1 MKFQKVS
8 VHKQIMSYI
17 LVNVVLFAESAMTN
31 TSVTI
36 STATCSPVAVV
47 MLVISGVVLMVTIT
61 LNIIIS
67 LLCVRCQH
75 RTAPQT
81 SKHELTITS
90 DGLDI
95 DQSIVGSLP
104 HPSESNTADYDNV
117 QLPEV
122 VEMERCLAYGVLKRQ

>member
-1 MKFQKVS
+1 
-8 VHKQIMSYI
+8 MSYI
-17 LVNVVLFAESAMTN
+17 LVIVFPFAESAVTS
-31 TSVTI
+31 TSVSS

-75 RTAPQT
+75 RTAPQS
-81 SKHELTITS
+81 SKHALTLTS
-90 DGLDI
+90 AGLNI
-95 DQSIVGSLP
+95 IIIGSLS
-104 HPSESNTADYDNV
+104 HPSESNTADYENV

-122 VEMERCLAYGVLKRQ
+122 VEMESCLAYGVLKRQ